1 MSQTITFAIN
11 NQRYDV
17 DPSKYDLTLTLNGFI
32 RRHTPYKG
40 TKLSCGEGGCGA
52 CVVDL
57 SRPQSTDGS
66 HSKIA
71 PTIMHASVNSCIR
84 PLASM
89 DGWSVTTT
97 EGLRKG
103 QDFHPIQQR
112 IADFNGSQCG
122 FCTPGM
128 VMTLYSSLQEKP
140 DSTMAELE
148 ARYDGNI
155 CRCTGFRPIL
165 DAIKSFATDSNTAN
179 QVNRLPF
186 ARGPYDHAQFDPA
199 FPSFLHNV
207 DTTRRLEFKDS
218 NGRTWTRPSNL
229 AEAIQL
235 AIKIGDN
242 SSIKYVNAN
251 TSIGYTKSEPRM
263 VRHFIDIS
271 NLSELHQIG
280 SNENGITIGGATTVT
295 NFIKLL
301 KDQAKSQPGDKT
313 RSFIPLAEHAYRV
326 ASVHVRNVGTVAGNI
341 ILAKNYGFTS
351 DLAVILLGANAT
363 VTWASFKDNKIN
375 QETET
380 MEQFLE
386 KPQEDGEHRIIQS
399 ISVPWTNKNTFFR
412 TYKAAPRPQQ
422 ALAHLHAAINVEV
435 DESGLVIGEPVV
447 AYGAVMGM
455 DEIGSHPIRAKATE
469 AALKGKNVKERSTLD
484 SAISAINKDFAS
496 AVGGV
501 SGGGGEDTRH
511 TARYG
516 PGGEASRKYRGRVAA
531 GFLYK
536 YLVALS
542 TSLHNEINLKLE
554 RSLTAV
560 QDPAQRDVTT
570 SSQIFQ
576 EVVSG
581 DEKKETPVHK
591 AIPHIAARLQAAGE
605 AVYTDDVKEI
615 KGTLYGRFI
624 TSERARVKLGSL
636 DTAEA
641 LKLPGVVG
649 VITAADI
656 PGFNNT
662 TPFPPGVCALLVQL
676 NQEISYVSQ
685 PLGVLIAET
694 EKIAREGV
702 RRVKINY
709 IQEGE
714 AKKPV
719 LTIPDALKNFSD
731 YVCDKVREEM
741 KMGDAESILKQARD
755 NKLEEGSQL
764 LKGNID
770 VGSQHHFYMETQC
783 AYVVPDEDKSIKVYA
798 PVQWPDGANLVVA
811 QILGLPLG
819 KVNIISRRLGGGFGG
834 KSFHPIIV
842 AACAALAVLKFNKPI
857 RMALDREE
865 DFAVF
870 GAREE
875 TYGDYEVVCDKEG
888 RINAVKFAG
897 YLNCGYAEGFAP
909 MTCKAVLGSLSE
921 GYDLSN
927 FDGFMSLV
935 KTNTHPRT
943 PCRAPGETQAS
954 YIMESIIDHVAH
966 ATGVHADVVRERNF
980 YTNKSQAGVTGLLQN
995 VGLTNYKAPNGS
1007 SIENYSIPELWARAK
1022 EKSGYQERRAAVDKF
1037 NSENRWKKRGLQ
1049 LVTVRYEVT
1058 QLPRTVLLNIYGDG
1072 SIIVTHSG
1080 TEMGQGL
1087 HTKTAQSTAGT
1098 LLRIFDN
1105 PTEGLTSEIFT
1116 NVKMGDLNST
1126 VIPNAIFTGGSTG
1139 SEGTVEGAR
1148 LAADEMV
1155 TRLRPV
1161 FEEILKKRSEG
1172 GDNNKTVSW
1181 KELIAAAKA
1190 GGANLQVT
1198 AYYDAGAKFNIMGG
1212 KQYHNFGVAASE
1224 VEVDIITGEV
1234 SIRSVDLVYDCGKSL
1249 NPAIDIGQCEGA
1261 FMMGV
1266 GHWMREHVDWDETTG
1281 RHECNS
1287 TFAYH
1292 PPCVKDVPAR
1302 WNVELLADSRWNKG
1316 VLSSKASG
1324 EPPLVLATSVIM
1336 AIKEAVRSARKDCG
1350 ITEYFNLKAPLTAE
1364 SIVEAAG
1371 TSESQFV
1378 F

>member
-1 MSQTITFAIN
+1 MSTITFAIN

-32 RRHTPYKG
+32 RRHTPFKG

-52 CVVDL
+52 CVVDIA
-57 SRPQSTDGS
+57 RPQSTDGS
-66 HSKIA
+66 HSTKDS
-71 PTIMHASVNSCIR
+71 TIIHASVNSCIR

-140 DSTMAELE
+140 NSTMAELE

-165 DAIKSFATDSNTAN
+165 DAVKSFATDSNTAN

-186 ARGPYDHAQFDPA
+186 ARGPYDHEQFDPA
-199 FPSFLHNV
+199 FPSFLHTV
-207 DTTRRLEFKDS
+207 DTTRRLEFKDA
-218 NGRTWTRPSNL
+218 NGRTWTRPANL
-229 AEAIQL
+229 TEAIQL
-235 AIKIGDN
+235 AVQIGDN

-251 TSIGYTKSEPRM
+251 TSIGYVKSEPRT

-280 SNENGITIGGATTVT
+280 TNENGITIGGATTVT

-301 KDQAKSQPGDKT
+301 RSQAASQPADKT
-313 RSFIPLAEHAYRV
+313 RSFIPLADHAYRV

-363 VTWASFKDNKIN
+363 VTWASFKDNKLS

-380 MEQFLE
+380 MEQFLA
-386 KPQEDGEHRIIQS
+386 KPQEDGEHRIIQA

-422 ALAHLHAAINVEV
+422 ALAHIHAAFNVEV
-435 DESGLVIGEPVV
+435 DESGLVVGQPVV

-455 DEIGSHPIRAKATE
+455 DEVGSHPVRAQAAE
-469 AALKGKNVKERSTLD
+469 AALKGKNLKERATLD
-484 SAISAINKDFAS
+484 AAISAVNQDFAS
-496 AVGGV
+496 SVGGG

-511 TARYG
+511 IARYG

-536 YLVALS
+536 YLIALS
-542 TSLHNEINLKLE
+542 TSLHNESNLKLE
-554 RSLTAV
+554 RSLSAV
-560 QDPAQRDVTT
+560 EDPAQRGVTT

-576 EVVSG
+576 EVVSA

-591 AIPHIAARLQAAGE
+591 AVPHIAARLQAAGD
-605 AVYTDDVKEI
+605 AIYTDDVKEV
-615 KGTLYGRFI
+615 KGTLFGRFI
-624 TSERARVKLGSL
+624 TAEKARVKLGSL
-636 DTAEA
+636 DATEA

-649 VITAADI
+649 IVTAGDI
-656 PGFNNT
+656 QGFNNVT
-662 TPFPPGVCALLVQL
+662 AFPPGVCALLVEQ

-709 IQEGE
+709 KEDGE

-719 LTIPDALKNFSD
+719 TTIPEALKNISD
-731 YVCDKVREEM
+731 YGVDKVREQM
-741 KMGDAESILKQARD
+741 KMGDAEAILKQARD
-755 NKLEEGSQL
+755 NTLPEGSHF

-770 VGSQHHFYMETQC
+770 IGTQHHFYMETQC
-783 AYVVPDEDKSIKVYA
+783 AYVIPDEDKSIKVYA
-798 PVQWPDGANLVVA
+798 PVQWPDGANLVIA
-811 QILGLPLG
+811 QILGVPLG
-819 KVNIISRRLGGGFGG
+819 KVHVINRRLGGGFGG
-834 KSFHPIIV
+834 KSFHPIVV
-842 AACAALAVLKFNKPI
+842 AACSAIAALKFSKPV

-865 DFAVF
+865 DFAIF

-897 YLNCGYAEGFAP
+897 WLNAGYTEGFAAF
-909 MTCKAVLGSLSE
+909 TCKAVLGSISE

-927 FDGFMSLV
+927 FDGFMSMV

-954 YIMESIIDHVAH
+954 YIMENIIDHVAH
-966 ATGVHADVVRERNF
+966 ATGVAPDVVRERNF
-980 YTNKSQAGVTGLLQN
+980 YTSKSQAGVTGVLQN
-995 VGLTNYKAPNGS
+995 VGLVDYKAPNGTP
-1007 SIENYSIPELWARAK
+1007 IENYSIPDLWARAK
-1022 EKSGYQERRAAVDKF
+1022 EKSGYEERRAAVDKF
-1037 NSENRWKKRGLQ
+1037 NNENRWKKRGLQ

-1058 QLPRTVLLNIYGDG
+1058 QLPRTALLNIYGDG
-1072 SIIVTHSG
+1072 SIILTHGG

-1087 HTKTAQSTAGT
+1087 HTKAAQAAAGT
-1098 LLRIFDN
+1098 LLQVFDN
-1105 PTEGLTSEIFT
+1105 PTPELSSEILR
-1116 NVKMGDLNST
+1116 NVKIGDTDSV

-1139 SEGTVEGAR
+1139 SEGTAEAAK
-1148 LAADEMV
+1148 LAADEMSK
-1155 TRLRPV
+1155 RLRPI
-1161 FEEILKKRSEG
+1161 FEGILKKRSEA
-1172 GDNNKTVSW
+1172 GDKNTSVSW
-1181 KELIAAAKA
+1181 KELAGAAKSA
-1190 GGANLQVT
+1190 SVNLQVS
-1198 AYYDAGAKFNIMGG
+1198 AYYDAGGKFNIMGG
-1212 KQYHNFGVAASE
+1212 LHYHNFGVAACE
-1224 VEVDIITGEV
+1224 VEVDVITGEV
-1234 SIRSVDLVYDCGKSL
+1234 S
-1249 NPAIDIGQCEGA
+1249 
-1261 FMMGV
+1261 
-1266 GHWMREHVDWDETTG
+1266 
-1281 RHECNS
+1281 
-1287 TFAYH
+1287 
-1292 PPCVKDVPAR
+1292 
-1302 WNVELLADSRWNKG
+1302 
-1316 VLSSKASG
+1316 
-1324 EPPLVLATSVIM
+1324 
-1336 AIKEAVRSARKDCG
+1336 VRSMRPYSPG
-1350 ITEYFNLKAPLTAE
+1350 
-1364 SIVEAAG
+1364 G
-1371 TSESQFV
+1371 
-1378 F
+1378 